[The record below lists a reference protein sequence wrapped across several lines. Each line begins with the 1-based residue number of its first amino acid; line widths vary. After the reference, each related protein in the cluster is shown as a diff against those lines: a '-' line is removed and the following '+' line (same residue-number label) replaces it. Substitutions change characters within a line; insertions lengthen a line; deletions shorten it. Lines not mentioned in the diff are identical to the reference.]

1 MSERMNEV
9 VENAAIAFG
18 DEANWS
24 RIRDEGHG
32 GGGGGDGGGGGYV
45 PARVVETPDEMI
57 QKELDI
63 MMDILEENQDKM
75 PEGAYLRGMNALGAL
90 HKHKR
95 TTLSQ
100 RRPGD
105 LLRCWMTLDEIEE
118 SDEDLYHEIMDTADD
133 IVVELCGEEASIYM
147 HDDDVSLVDRGEEQE
162 VFQLLVNYK
171 PEPGNAGYE
180 TSPMV
185 LHHAIQV
192 IMRRMFDDTYRE
204 LEVVRPVSCQCG
216 WRGVQGNWDRHIS
229 NPRHQRWV
237 VAERHRK
244 FERALATAR
253 QHIVARRED
262 GIVYIDEMHETP
274 EVKIAREE
282 VIAEAETAG
291 QRVVF
296 VGASGSLSWFT

>member
-1 MSERMNEV
+1 MNEA
-9 VENAAIAFG
+9 VENAANIAFG
-18 DEANWS
+18 
-24 RIRDEGHG
+24 G
-32 GGGGGDGGGGGYV
+32 GGSIK
-45 PARVVETPDEMI
+45 ETTDEMI

-63 MMDILEENQDKM
+63 MMEIFEENQHRM
-75 PEGAYLRGMNALGAL
+75 PEGAYLRGMNALGSL

-105 LLRCWMTLDEIEE
+105 LLRCWMTLEEIEE
-118 SDEDLYHEIMDTADD
+118 TNEDLYDEIMDVADD

-147 HDDDVSLVDRGEEQE
+147 HDGDVRLVDRGEEQE

-192 IMRRMFDDTYRE
+192 IMVRLFDDTYHE

-216 WRGVQGNWDRHIS
+216 WRGAQGNWDRHTS
-229 NPRHQRWV
+229 NARHQRWV
-237 VAERHRK
+237 VMERQIQ
-244 FERALATAR
+244 FQRALTAAR
-253 QHIVARRED
+253 QQIVARREE

-274 EVKIAREE
+274 AVKIAREE
-282 VIAEAETAG
+282 VIAEAEAAG
-291 QRVVF
+291 HRVVS
-296 VGASGSLSWFT
+296 VGATGMLSWFT

>member
-1 MSERMNEV
+1 MSERMNESV
-9 VENAAIAFG
+9 MENAANIAFG
-18 DEANWS
+18 
-24 RIRDEGHG
+24 G
-32 GGGGGDGGGGGYV
+32 GGSGDGGSIK
-45 PARVVETPDEMI
+45 ESPDEMI

-63 MMDILEENQDKM
+63 MMEILEENQHMM
-75 PEGAYLRGMNALGAL
+75 PEGAYLRGMNALGSL

-105 LLRCWMTLDEIEE
+105 ILRCWMTLEEIEE
-118 SDEDLYHEIMDTADD
+118 TNEDLYGEIMDVADD

-147 HDDDVSLVDRGEEQE
+147 HDDDVRLVHRGDEQE

-192 IMRRMFDDTYRE
+192 IMVRLFDDTYHE

-216 WRGVQGNWDRHIS
+216 WRGAQGNWDRHIS
-229 NPRHQRWV
+229 NARHQRWV
-237 VAERHRK
+237 VMERQLQ
-244 FERALATAR
+244 FQRALTAAR
-253 QHIVARRED
+253 EKIVARREE

-274 EVKIAREE
+274 AVKIAREE
-282 VIAEAETAG
+282 VIAEAEAAG
-291 QRVVF
+291 HRVIF
-296 VGASGSLSWFT
+296 VGATGRLSWFT

>member
-1 MSERMNEV
+1 MSERMNEA
-9 VENAAIAFG
+9 VENAANIAFG
-18 DEANWS
+18 
-24 RIRDEGHG
+24 G
-32 GGGGGDGGGGGYV
+32 GGSIK
-45 PARVVETPDEMI
+45 ETTDEMI

-63 MMDILEENQDKM
+63 MMEIFEENQHRM
-75 PEGAYLRGMNALGAL
+75 PEGAYLRGMNALGSL

-105 LLRCWMTLDEIEE
+105 LLRCWMTLEEIEE
-118 SDEDLYHEIMDTADD
+118 TNEDLYDEIMDVADD

-147 HDDDVSLVDRGEEQE
+147 HDGDVRLVDRGEEQE

-192 IMRRMFDDTYRE
+192 IMVRLFDDTYHE

-216 WRGVQGNWDRHIS
+216 WRGAQGNWDRHTS
-229 NPRHQRWV
+229 NARHQRWV
-237 VAERHRK
+237 VMERQIQ
-244 FERALATAR
+244 FQRALTAAR
-253 QHIVARRED
+253 QQIVARREE

-274 EVKIAREE
+274 AVKIAREE
-282 VIAEAETAG
+282 VIAEAEAAG
-291 QRVVF
+291 HRVVS
-296 VGASGSLSWFT
+296 VGATGMLSWFT

>member
-1 MSERMNEV
+1 MNEA
-9 VENAAIAFG
+9 VENAANIAFG
-18 DEANWS
+18 
-24 RIRDEGHG
+24 G
-32 GGGGGDGGGGGYV
+32 GGSIK
-45 PARVVETPDEMI
+45 ETTDEMI

-63 MMDILEENQDKM
+63 MMEIFEENQHRM
-75 PEGAYLRGMNALGAL
+75 PEGAYLRGMNALGSL

-105 LLRCWMTLDEIEE
+105 LLRCWMTLEEIEE
-118 SDEDLYHEIMDTADD
+118 TNEDLYDEIIDVADD

-147 HDDDVSLVDRGEEQE
+147 HDGDVRLVDRGEEQE

-192 IMRRMFDDTYRE
+192 IMVRLFDDTYHE

-216 WRGVQGNWDRHIS
+216 WRGAQGNWDRHTS
-229 NPRHQRWV
+229 NARNQRWV
-237 VAERHRK
+237 VMERQIQ
-244 FERALATAR
+244 FQRALTAAR
-253 QHIVARRED
+253 QQIVARREE

-274 EVKIAREE
+274 AVKIAREE
-282 VIAEAETAG
+282 VIAEAEAAG
-291 QRVVF
+291 HRVVS
-296 VGASGSLSWFT
+296 VGATGMLSWFT

>member
-1 MSERMNEV
+1 MNEV

-24 RIRDEGHG
+24 RIRDEGH
-32 GGGGGDGGGGGYV
+32 GGGGDGGGGGYV

-133 IVVELCGEEASIYM
+133 IAVELCGEEASIYM
-147 HDDDVSLVDRGEEQE
+147 HEDDVSLVDRGEEQE

-244 FERALATAR
+244 FERALKYAR

-282 VIAEAETAG
+282 VIAEAESAG

>member
-1 MSERMNEV
+1 MNEA
-9 VENAAIAFG
+9 VENAANIAFG
-18 DEANWS
+18 
-24 RIRDEGHG
+24 G
-32 GGGGGDGGGGGYV
+32 GGSIK
-45 PARVVETPDEMI
+45 ETTDEMI

-63 MMDILEENQDKM
+63 MMEIFEENQHRM
-75 PEGAYLRGMNALGAL
+75 PEGAYLRGMNALGSL

-105 LLRCWMTLDEIEE
+105 LLRCWMTLEEIEE
-118 SDEDLYHEIMDTADD
+118 TNEDLYDEIMDVADD

-147 HDDDVSLVDRGEEQE
+147 HDGDVRLVDRGEEQE

-192 IMRRMFDDTYRE
+192 IMVRLFDDTYHE

-216 WRGVQGNWDRHIS
+216 WRGAQGNWDRHTS
-229 NPRHQRWV
+229 NARHQRWV
-237 VAERHRK
+237 VMERQLQ
-244 FERALATAR
+244 FQRALTAAR
-253 QHIVARRED
+253 QQIVARREQ

-274 EVKIAREE
+274 AVKIAREE
-282 VIAEAETAG
+282 VIAEAEAAG
-291 QRVVF
+291 HRVVS
-296 VGASGSLSWFT
+296 VGATGRLSWFT

>member
-1 MSERMNEV
+1 MNEA
-9 VENAAIAFG
+9 VENAANIAFG
-18 DEANWS
+18 
-24 RIRDEGHG
+24 G
-32 GGGGGDGGGGGYV
+32 GGSIK
-45 PARVVETPDEMI
+45 ETTDEMI

-63 MMDILEENQDKM
+63 MMEIFEENQHRM
-75 PEGAYLRGMNALGAL
+75 PEGAYLRGMNALGSL

-105 LLRCWMTLDEIEE
+105 LLRCWMTLEEIEE
-118 SDEDLYHEIMDTADD
+118 TNEDLYDEIMDVADD

-147 HDDDVSLVDRGEEQE
+147 HDGDVRLVDRGEEQE

-192 IMRRMFDDTYRE
+192 IMVRLFDDTYHE

-216 WRGVQGNWDRHIS
+216 WRGAQGNWDRHTS
-229 NPRHQRWV
+229 NARHQRWV
-237 VAERHRK
+237 V
-244 FERALATAR
+244 
-253 QHIVARRED
+253 
-262 GIVYIDEMHETP
+262 M
-274 EVKIAREE
+274 
-282 VIAEAETAG
+282 
-291 QRVVF
+291 
-296 VGASGSLSWFT
+296 

>member
-32 GGGGGDGGGGGYV
+32 WSGYV

-133 IVVELCGEEASIYM
+133 IAVELCGDEASIYM
-147 HDDDVSLVDRGEEQE
+147 HEDDVSLVDRGEEQE

-244 FERALATAR
+244 FERALTTAR

-274 EVKIAREE
+274 AVKIAREE
-282 VIAEAETAG
+282 VIAEAEAAG
-291 QRVVF
+291 QRVVS
-296 VGASGSLSWFT
+296 VGATGILSWFT

>member
-1 MSERMNEV
+1 MNEV

-18 DEANWS
+18 NEANWII
-24 RIRDEGHG
+24 IRDEGHG
-32 GGGGGDGGGGGYV
+32 GGGDGGGYV

-244 FERALATAR
+244 FERALKYAR

-282 VIAEAETAG
+282 VIAEAESAG